1 MLAKECM
8 KMNRKLSRMTMRKD
22 AWQQTCISF
31 ARECNVPRIEIEREF
46 TYKINRIQF
55 IKNGAL
61 GNTPPPNKIR
71 RLIHENKEEYYEY
84 EIMNSEEDGFSEGQ
98 NLPPEIYQRRSQ
110 RLEEK
115 NMKRKN
121 KKAYEYT
128 LFDGDDDDER

>member
-1 MLAKECM
+1 MSAWKE
-8 KMNRKLSRMTMRKD
+8 
-22 AWQQTCISF
+22 TCISF
-31 ARECNVPRIEIEREF
+31 AREGNIPRIEIEREF
-46 TYKINRIQF
+46 TYQTNKIQF
-55 IKNGAL
+55 INNGSL
-61 GNTPPPNKIR
+61 GNTPPPNKKHK
-71 RLIHENKEEYYEY
+71 LIHENKEEYYEN

-128 LFDGDDDDER
+128 LFDGDDDDDR